1 MTGPAM
7 FANGVPQ
14 LAVLLAGCAEGRA
27 REIRDQVERH
37 LAQNPEDPRAGF
49 LLRLIT
55 AAAPDYGAAL
65 KAIEEECTARQA
77 QALASLTRGLESAKA
92 ELAKALAAES
102 RSRAELEGARAEAER
117 ARTEAQSVR
126 AEAESARA
134 ETERARAGAQQARA
148 EATSARTEAESA
160 RAETE
165 RARAEAQQAGA
176 EAQQARA
183 ESERTRAAGEEEA
196 TRLGAKQEQQAALID
211 KLAYVNEELER
222 QQRELLASRWR
233 RLGRRLGLAKRASFE
248 A

>member
-77 QALASLTRGLESAKA
+77 QALFWIVEPKPTYVEAKRP
-92 ELAKALAAES
+92 LAA
-102 RSRAELEGARAEAER
+102 A
-117 ARTEAQSVR
+117 
-126 AEAESARA
+126 
-134 ETERARAGAQQARA
+134 
-148 EATSARTEAESA
+148 
-160 RAETE
+160 
-165 RARAEAQQAGA
+165 
-176 EAQQARA
+176 
-183 ESERTRAAGEEEA
+183 
-196 TRLGAKQEQQAALID
+196 AAL
-211 KLAYVNEELER
+211 
-222 QQRELLASRWR
+222 
-233 RLGRRLGLAKRASFE
+233 
-248 A
+248 